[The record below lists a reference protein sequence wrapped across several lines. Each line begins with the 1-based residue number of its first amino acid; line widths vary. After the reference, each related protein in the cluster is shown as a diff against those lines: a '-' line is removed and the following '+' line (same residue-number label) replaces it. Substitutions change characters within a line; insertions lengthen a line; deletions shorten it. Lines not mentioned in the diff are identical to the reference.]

1 MLKNKK
7 SRIAAVGVIAVS
19 LVGITALSAAAAPVP
34 SGSQSGVYLVDPNT
48 GAHFPS
54 TTTFAW
60 DDNTVAVPGAD
71 GTDINAPFTCPTGTT
86 GAETFI
92 APVGSERTIS
102 SWKAY
107 AVTGFTP
114 SPVVAGAKEM
124 QLVDFTLPDQN
135 LGAVSAVKAA
145 GGNYSVG
152 VACLKDN
159 LVNFASATAGV
170 WFTTAHVTATTGA
183 YTMDVPD
190 ATVVTPPAGPTSGAF
205 TQNLTATTIA
215 GSDGTLN
222 LVAPASASVAIG
234 NPTLVNH
241 LSTSTGTLGQ
251 FTVQDSRV
259 VTHPGWTLAT
269 TVADFV
275 NSSDATNTIGKA
287 QLGLNPVEVSTTAA
301 GVTLGAEQ
309 VAGSAVYPASFAAAD
324 NSAAVG
330 NSVFNA
336 NLTFVAPANKPAGT
350 YTSTLTITLAS
361 K

>member
-1 MLKNKK
+1 MLKSKK
-7 SRIAAVGVIAVS
+7 SRIAAVGVIAAS
-19 LVGITALSAAAAPVP
+19 LVAVTALSASATPIP

-48 GAHFPS
+48 GNHFAAS
-54 TTTFAW
+54 TTFAW
-60 DDNTVAVPGAD
+60 DDNVVAVPGAD
-71 GTDINAPFTCPTGTT
+71 GSDINAPFTCPTGTT

-92 APVGSERTIS
+92 APPGSERTIS
-102 SWKAY
+102 AWKASQ
-107 AVTGFTP
+107 VTGFNPNP
-114 SPVVAGAKEM
+114 SVAGAKEM
-124 QLVDFTLPDQN
+124 LLVDVTLPDQT
-135 LGAVSAVKAA
+135 LGAPLSVKAA

-152 VACLKDN
+152 IACLKDN

-170 WFTTAHVTATTGA
+170 WWTTAHVTATTGA

-190 ATVVTPPAGPTSGAF
+190 ATVVTPPPAPSSGSF
-205 TQNLTATTIA
+205 TQNLTATAIA
-215 GSDGTLN
+215 GTDGTLN

-259 VTHPGWTLAT
+259 LSHPGWTLAT

-275 NSSDATNTIGKA
+275 NASDSSNTIGKA
-287 QLGLNPVEVSTTAA
+287 QLGLKPIQVSTTAA
-301 GVTLGAEQ
+301 GVALGAEQ
-309 VAGSAVYPASFAAAD
+309 VAGSAVYPSSFAQAD

-330 NSVFNA
+330 DSVFNA
-336 NLTFVAPANKPAGT
+336 GLTFVAPAGKPAGT